1 LNTPLTDAAAA
12 GTRSPAET
20 AAAPAVA
27 LGLMSGTSLDG
38 IDAAIITTDGK
49 TIVARGPALT
59 IPYPPAFRDGLRG
72 LLGRRP
78 LPSDAALIRELD
90 ERHIAAVHA
99 LTAAAAAP
107 AVDVIGYHGQT
118 VWHRPA
124 AKGGGGAPSAG
135 ETIQVGCGQRLAD
148 ALEIPVVA
156 QFRVAD
162 VAAGGEGAPL
172 VPLYHRALALALPR
186 PLAVLNVGGVANV
199 TWIGGDEAPP
209 ASDGGAAVIAFDTG
223 PGNALIDDW
232 LQRTLG
238 LPYDDGGRIAATGTV
253 DERRL
258 ERWLG
263 HPYFSLP
270 PPKSLDRDAFSFAVG
285 ELAMLSA
292 ADGAATLTAFTAA
305 AVARGA
311 ASLPSA
317 PRRWLVTGGGRH
329 NPLLMAMLTSRLAAP
344 VETVE
349 AVGWRGDALE
359 AEAFAFLAVRSLRG
373 LPLTLPSTTG
383 VARPQCGGQR
393 HQPRRQG

>member
-1 LNTPLTDAAAA
+1 MNTPLTDVAA
-12 GTRSPAET
+12 TDRRSLTEKTVRPK
-20 AAAPAVA
+20 VA

-38 IDAAIITTDGK
+38 IDAAIITTDGEA
-49 TIVARGPALT
+49 IFSRGPALT
-59 IPYPPAFRDGLRG
+59 IPYPPAFRDALRG
-72 LLGRRP
+72 LFGRRP
-78 LPSDAALIRELD
+78 LPADSAIIRELD
-90 ERHIAAVHA
+90 DRHIAAVKA
-99 LTAAAAAP
+99 LISKSGTL

-124 AKGGGGAPSAG
+124 ERGTGAPTSG

-148 ALEIPVVA
+148 ALQIPVVD

-172 VPLYHRALALALPR
+172 VPLYHRALALTLPR

-199 TWIGGDEAPP
+199 TWVGDDETPP

-232 LQRTLG
+232 LRRTLG
-238 LPYDDGGRIAATGTV
+238 LPFDEGGRIAAMGTV

-258 ERWLG
+258 ERWLR

-270 PPKSLDRDAFSFAVG
+270 PPKSLDRDAFAFVIG
-285 ELAMLSA
+285 ELAGLSA

-305 AVARGA
+305 SVAECGETLH
-311 ASLPSA
+311 AS
-317 PRRWLVTGGGRH
+317 PRCWLVSGGGRH
-329 NPLLMAMLTSRLAAP
+329 NSLLTAMMASRLAACVKP
-344 VETVE
+344 VE
-349 AVGWRGDALE
+349 AVGWNGDTLE

-383 VARPQCGGQR
+383 VSRPQCGGQR
-393 HQPRRQG
+393 HEPTFQN